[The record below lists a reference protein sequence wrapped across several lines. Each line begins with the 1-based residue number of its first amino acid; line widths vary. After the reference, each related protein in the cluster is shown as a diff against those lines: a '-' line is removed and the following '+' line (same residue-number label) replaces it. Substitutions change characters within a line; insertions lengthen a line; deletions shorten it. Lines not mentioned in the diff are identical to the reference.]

1 MSLTA
6 WETAMREGF
15 MVYGATGYTGRLIA
29 RAAKAAGMAP
39 LLAGRDADR
48 LGRVAREL
56 GLKSRAIS
64 LSDTSALRQALS
76 EVTVV
81 LHAAG
86 PFSRTSAPMLD
97 ACLASGTHYLDIT
110 GEIPVFEAAA
120 ARDAAA
126 KRAGVMVL
134 PGVGFDVV
142 PSDCLAAHLHERLPD
157 ATELSLAI
165 AALSTMSRGTQ
176 KTALEGVAGGMQ
188 QVRRGGRI
196 TTLAAPLARDF
207 DFGDGPRRCLSVGWG
222 DVATAF
228 HSTGIPDITVY
239 IRASRQIEQMVRV
252 GAPAL
257 WLIGLAPVQALLR
270 GLIDWLPAGPS
281 EAQRATGR
289 AVLVGEARNAAGE
302 RVTARV
308 VTPETYELTIR
319 SAVEIVRR
327 VLDGGAKP
335 GFQTPSLAFGSGLI
349 AAIPGCTLTDLPS

>member
-1 MSLTA
+1 
-6 WETAMREGF
+6 MREGF

-39 LLAGRDADR
+39 LLVGRDADR

-56 GLKSRAIS
+56 GLPSRAIS

-97 ACLASGTHYLDIT
+97 ACLATGTHYLDIT

-120 ARDAAA
+120 GRDTAA
-126 KRAGVMVL
+126 KQAGVMVL

-142 PSDCLAAHLHERLPD
+142 PSDCLAAHLHARLPD

-165 AALSTMSRGTQ
+165 DAMSTMSRGTQ
-176 KTALEGVAGGMQ
+176 KTALEGVSGGMQ

-196 TTLAAPLARDF
+196 TTLAAPLAKDF

-239 IRASRQIEQMVRV
+239 MRASRQIEQMVRL
-252 GAPAL
+252 GAPVL
-257 WLIGLAPVQALLR
+257 WVLGQPPVQGLLR
-270 GLIDWLPAGPS
+270 GLIEPAGPTD
-281 EAQRATGR
+281 AQRASGR
-289 AVLVGEARNAAGE
+289 AVVVGEARNGAGV
-302 RVTARV
+302 RVAARV
-308 VTPETYELTIR
+308 VTPEAYELTIR

-349 AAIPGCTLTDLPS
+349 ATIPGCTLTDLPS